1 MATCTG
7 IAKTRTIAAADTEPR
22 RRERPNRA
30 AAWDKAIGFRVHR
43 YGPTVTKAVG
53 GNEGFGVP
61 RPTRTKRAKH
71 HASPANPTTSRISPI
86 QRTGEGHAGI
96 LRKPSIVRPAQGIPT

>member
-7 IAKTRTIAAADTEPR
+7 IAKMTTVAAADTEPR

-30 AAWDKAIGFRVHR
+30 AAWDRAIGFRVHR
-43 YGPTVTKAVG
+43 YGPTVTRAVG
-53 GNEGFGVP
+53 GIVGFGVP

-71 HASPANPTTSRISPI
+71 HARPANPTTSRISPI
-86 QRTGEGHAGI
+86 QRTGDGHCDI
-96 LRKPSIVRPAQGIPT
+96 LRNPSIVRPAQGIPT